1 MLIPNQLI
9 EIRISRSNI
18 EHFKNLGY
26 DVKIKDLICV
36 PVEHLKD
43 KSHILVWVKCDVC
56 AKEYQKEYR
65 NYLKQHTYNIDTCNA
80 CKNIKTKQTCMD
92 KYGVKNVFQVEE
104 FKNRHKET
112 CIKRYGCKYVSQSDG
127 WNEKYKQTMIDRYG
141 NANPMNVQ
149 EFKEKQKN
157 TLYAH
162 YGVYNPLQSEEIKES
177 VFSTN
182 LNKYGCKSPLQNE
195 KIKEKQIKTFYQ
207 NGTTPTSSQQL
218 KLYSMIQ
225 QKYSNVELNYPFSRC
240 SLDIFICVD
249 DVNVD
254 IEYDGSYWHQDQQND
269 IRRDKFL
276 QSQGIKVLRIR
287 SGRKLPTEKE
297 LFSAIDELVTT
308 DHVFKEIVLSDW
320 NSKQY
325 KINEK

>member
-1 MLIPNQLI
+1 
-9 EIRISRSNI
+9 
-18 EHFKNLGY
+18 
-26 DVKIKDLICV
+26 
-36 PVEHLKD
+36 
-43 KSHILVWVKCDVC
+43 
-56 AKEYQKEYR
+56 
-65 NYLKQHTYNIDTCNA
+65 
-80 CKNIKTKQTCMD
+80 MD

-149 EFKEKQKN
+149 
-157 TLYAH
+157 
-162 YGVYNPLQSEEIKES
+162 EIKES

-225 QKYSNVELNYPFSRC
+225 QKYSNVELNYPFNRC

-325 KINEK
+325 KINEE